1 MNILQKERTLIKTRL
16 VFYILLI
23 ISILCI
29 VVANI
34 INLFTSDCSLLE
46 NILSVV
52 ISALCVIGFVV
63 LILEAAKRWRFI
75 GAAIFIGLALII
87 FLSFYSMYV
96 VYQDSI
102 YIMVL
107 LLVSAVA
114 WAIAG
119 MILILNKN
127 ILE

>member
-1 MNILQKERTLIKTRL
+1 
-16 VFYILLI
+16 
-23 ISILCI
+23 